1 MLYNSSFDKLM
12 WIIENVLNIR
22 TINYRYRSTHQYE
35 NITIYKIYIIYEAK
49 VKKSLK
55 IDILLKNKAF

>member
-1 MLYNSSFDKLM
+1 M

-35 NITIYKIYIIYEAK
+35 IITIYKIYIIYEAK
-49 VKKSLK
+49 IKKSLK